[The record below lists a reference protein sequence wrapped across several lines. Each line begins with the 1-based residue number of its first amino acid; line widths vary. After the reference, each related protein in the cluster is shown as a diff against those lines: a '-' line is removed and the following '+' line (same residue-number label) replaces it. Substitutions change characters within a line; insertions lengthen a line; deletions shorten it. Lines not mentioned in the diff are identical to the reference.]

1 MAKYSPSIKN
11 NNDLRDKAVNE
22 INAFIYLVDNKRIN
36 SQVKPDEL
44 ISAIKGLKDSV
55 RDLENA
61 YGTGKEDIGLIYER
75 IHGLLTKLQKSAQT
89 DNMHRISPI
98 INDINNNVNEWKD
111 VLDGRI
117 MPTHNIA
124 GTKKDKRKRAV
135 RKLDKKLAELADVIG
150 LYDAFISDSDNEI
163 NMLKKDQ
170 AIYEDQLIEA
180 EDELLINDIARK
192 LDGVDYSIATKSV
205 RKDSYSECRELLSK
219 VYENANQY
227 IMESAVSKEQLNKA
241 RAFLDV
247 KKLKSVLTEPQRAV
261 SVIKQ
266 MSKDVESISRGSST
280 IKTARAAATASA
292 QNAANASQHRPYTTT
307 ESTTLSADPAALAR
321 KEALMQKRRAS
332 EANKKMKEE
341 LSNLD
346 NSASATDVKKTEQV

>member
-36 SQVKPDEL
+36 SQVKPEEL
-44 ISAIKGLKDSV
+44 ISAVKVLKDSV

-75 IHGLLTKLQKSAQT
+75 IHGLLAKLQKSAQT

-135 RKLDKKLAELADVIG
+135 RNIAISP
-150 LYDAFISDSDNEI
+150 AF
-163 NMLKKDQ
+163 
-170 AIYEDQLIEA
+170 
-180 EDELLINDIARK
+180 
-192 LDGVDYSIATKSV
+192 
-205 RKDSYSECRELLSK
+205 
-219 VYENANQY
+219 
-227 IMESAVSKEQLNKA
+227 
-241 RAFLDV
+241 
-247 KKLKSVLTEPQRAV
+247 
-261 SVIKQ
+261 
-266 MSKDVESISRGSST
+266 
-280 IKTARAAATASA
+280 
-292 QNAANASQHRPYTTT
+292 
-307 ESTTLSADPAALAR
+307 
-321 KEALMQKRRAS
+321 
-332 EANKKMKEE
+332 
-341 LSNLD
+341 
-346 NSASATDVKKTEQV
+346 